1 MKTAK
6 VLLCIALSFSVLFV
20 GIGFAAVSKTLSF
33 SGSLDFQHTGLYIS
47 NITAGDGVTVQGYS
61 GTLINLTA
69 TKDSTMTV
77 TVANP
82 TEDVYYY
89 LNYTAGDHTLDL
101 KDTITLGS
109 AVNPYR
115 TITFTVTFSDEIDH
129 AHAVKFNF
137 TLIPPYI
144 PPEEPDEPDPTD
156 PTDPS
161 DPSNPESTDPTEPQ
175 PTDPVT
181 PPGGGTTNATAVIE
195 FVLNHFERGLNKED
209 NKHTFE
215 QWVSESN
222 QVRYC
227 RENNVPGGN
236 LSNEFEDLGAQDVLF
251 TLEWVSSTKYNLY
264 LYYAIDATRGNEQ
277 NGAYITTYKQEL
289 IYNSI
294 DGLWL
299 AGDSYKGY
307 AKVQSEKNGYGIET
321 ATDQSRNEYV
331 VWYSSEN
338 DLPDGALV
346 A

>member
-6 VLLCIALSFSVLFV
+6 VLLYIALSFSVLFV

-69 TKDSTMTV
+69 TKGSTMTV

-89 LNYTAGDHTLDL
+89 LNYTAGDHTLEL
-101 KDTITLGS
+101 KDITLGS
-109 AVNPYR
+109 AVNPHR

-129 AHAVKFNF
+129 AHAVKINF

-161 DPSNPESTDPTEPQ
+161 DPDHTDPTVPE

-181 PPGGGTTNATAVIE
+181 PPGGGTTNAIAVLDFVVNNIE
-195 FVLNHFERGLNKED
+195 HGLNSKE
-209 NKHTFE
+209 NKHTMRHWCNE
-215 QWVSESN
+215 RDRIV
-222 QVRYC
+222 YC
-227 RENNVPGGN
+227 LDSSVTGTN
-236 LSNEFEDLGAQDVLF
+236 LVNEFSALGAQDVYF
-251 TLEWVSSTKYNLY
+251 TVEWVSDTLYNVY
-264 LYYAIDATRGNEQ
+264 LYYAIDATSGNM
-277 NGAYITTYKQEL
+277 GKYITAYKQE
-289 IYNSI
+289 IVYNSV
-294 DGLWL
+294 DSLWVI
-299 AGDSYKGY
+299 GDSYKGL
-307 AKVQSEKNGYGIET
+307 AKVIKEKKGYGIES
-321 ATDQSRNEYV
+321 ATDHV
-331 VWYSSEN
+331 VWYANVN
-338 DLPDGALV
+338 DLPDGAVV

>member
-47 NITAGDGVTVQGYS
+47 NITAGDGVAVQGYS
-61 GTLINLTA
+61 GILINLTA
-69 TKDSTMTV
+69 TQGSTMTV

-89 LNYTAGDHTLDL
+89 LNYTAGDHTLEL
-101 KDTITLGS
+101 KDITLGS
-109 AVNPYR
+109 AVNPHR

-156 PTDPS
+156 PTDP
-161 DPSNPESTDPTEPQ
+161 TDPE

-181 PPGGGTTNATAVIE
+181 PPGGGTTNATAAIE
-195 FVLNHFERGLNKED
+195 FVLNHIERGLNSD
-209 NKHTFE
+209 ANKHTFE
-215 QWVSESN
+215 QWCDEGDRVLH
-222 QVRYC
+222 C
-227 RENNVPGGN
+227 RDNTISGGN
-236 LSNEFEDLGAQDVLF
+236 LNNEFAAIGAQDVFF
-251 TLEWVSSTKYNLY
+251 TLQWVSETQYDLY
-264 LYYAIDATRGNEQ
+264 LYYSVDATRENEE
-277 NGAYITTYKQEL
+277 NGVYITTYKQEL
-289 IYNSI
+289 VYNTI
-294 DGLWL
+294 DALWTT
-299 AGDSYKGY
+299 GDSYKGY
-307 AKVQSEKNGYGIET
+307 AKVQSEKNGYGIEV

-331 VWYSSEN
+331 VWYSNIN
-338 DLPDGALV
+338 DLPDGAVV